1 MPEKSWN
8 STVYCTSVPTTS
20 GRVEW
25 GNPVNF
31 FKSIFLNI
39 RVRWYFKPKL
49 DCVCGKVQKM
59 QSFKSFLYHFG
70 IFVVDHLPS
79 AVNFTLLILL
89 NKFSIKKLLFT
100 LGIMK
105 MNPQFISVRSVSTN
119 YVIRLNSTQLSE
131 GNLDP
136 AAKG

>member
-1 MPEKSWN
+1 
-8 STVYCTSVPTTS
+8 
-20 GRVEW
+20 
-25 GNPVNF
+25 
-31 FKSIFLNI
+31 
-39 RVRWYFKPKL
+39 
-49 DCVCGKVQKM
+49 M